1 HRSRLQVLQPHV
13 PLDGHGCFANSR
25 PVADCSVACVA
36 FSLTPPATAYV
47 LIPCSDAAASTRTI
61 HAYRARVPGDRETR
75 SRPEI
80 KTPLAP
86 GSAER
91 LGERA
96 GDERDGA
103 SCSVEESAH
112 RHEPVDHPAIT
123 DRVHAH
129 ARVP

>member
-1 HRSRLQVLQPHV
+1 MDPPPGGALPPPACALWRVVASRDLHSQCPPP
-13 PLDGHGCFANSR
+13 PLPTYSFPA
-25 PVADCSVACVA
+25 
-36 FSLTPPATAYV
+36 LTPPRLLARF
-47 LIPCSDAAASTRTI
+47 TRIVRGSLETVRLD
-61 HAYRARVPGDRETR
+61 HAPR
-75 SRPEI
+75 SRP
-80 KTPLAP
+80 PLAP

>member
-1 HRSRLQVLQPHV
+1 GCLRVVALGWRCQRVLTPRKSHSQ
-13 PLDGHGCFANSR
+13 GN
-25 PVADCSVACVA
+25 
-36 FSLTPPATAYV
+36 PPATACL
-47 LIPCSDAAASTRTI
+47 LIPCSAAASTRTI
-61 HAYRARVPGDRETR
+61 HAYRGRVPGDRETR